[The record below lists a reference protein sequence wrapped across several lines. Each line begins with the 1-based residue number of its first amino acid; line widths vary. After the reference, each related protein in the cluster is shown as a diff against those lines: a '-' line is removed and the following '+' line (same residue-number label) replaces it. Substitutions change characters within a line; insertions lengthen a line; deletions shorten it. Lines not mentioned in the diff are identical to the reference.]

1 MTMDEM
7 DVGEC
12 DTNRGRDLIKFDY
25 SLVGFFSLVFLVFYS
40 LLLIIN
46 YLNNEITVGVV
57 NKWATQNFRT

>member
-1 MTMDEM
+1 MEVVNVTMDEM

-40 LLLIIN
+40 YLLIIY
-46 YLNNEITVGVV
+46 YLNNKITVGIV
-57 NKWATQNFRT
+57 KK

>member
-1 MTMDEM
+1 MEVVNVTMDEM

-40 LLLIIN
+40 YLLII
-46 YLNNEITVGVV
+46 YY
-57 NKWATQNFRT
+57 